1 MSGTLADHVAARA
14 RTDPRA
20 PALLWSGSVVDY
32 AELEEMR
39 GRASAALA
47 ELGLEADVP
56 VGIHAKKSP
65 EAIALVLACLGER
78 RPFLLPSIELAE
90 DTLEKLFAQAGCSHI
105 VSPSSAASG
114 ENGGSGSG
122 SGSGSGG
129 AAGGVGVGAVS
140 ARPLQ
145 RGEGAPGIPA
155 STRTP
160 EGVAFMLTTS
170 GSTGLPKIVPLT
182 PAAVDRFTDWAAEQF
197 GIGPGTT
204 VLNYAPLNFD
214 LCLLDI
220 WSTLKAGGCVA
231 LVDQDRGTNGAYLV
245 ELLSAHR
252 VNVIQAVPMLYRLL
266 IDATR
271 EDGTR
276 FPEAAHVMTT
286 GDKIPASSLEQLP
299 GLFPNAR
306 FFNIYGCTETNDSL
320 MYEFDLAGGPPA
332 NVPVGQPLPG
342 VIALV
347 VSPEGDLVDGP
358 GTGELVVWTPFQTQ
372 GYLTEALNE
381 GKFVAYPDAGG
392 GTERIFFRTGD
403 IVRRHEDGS
412 MTLEGR
418 SDFYVKVRGVRV
430 STQVVEQAIM
440 EHPEVVEVA
449 VVAVPD
455 ELAGSRLHAL
465 VRKVDDSKLN
475 SLKLRQHCAGRLA
488 RTEMP
493 SSIKVVTEPL
503 PKTPTGKI
511 DRKRCLP

>member
-1 MSGTLADHVAARA
+1 MSESVAGGFARQA
-14 RTDPRA
+14 SSDPQA
-20 PALLWSGSVVDY
+20 PALIWSGSVVTY

-39 GRASAALA
+39 ARASAGLA
-47 ELGLEADVP
+47 GLGLEAGIP
-56 VGIHAKKSP
+56 VGILAKKSP
-65 EAIALVLACLGER
+65 QAIALVLACLGEG
-78 RPFLLPSIELAE
+78 RPFLLPSVELAA
-90 DTLEKLFAQAGCSHI
+90 DTLEQLFAQAGASH
-105 VSPSSAASG
+105 VLSPGTDGEAALT
-114 ENGGSGSG
+114 
-122 SGSGSGG
+122 
-129 AAGGVGVGAVS
+129 ARAVERS
-140 ARPLQ
+140 D
-145 RGEGAPGIPA
+145 GAPGLPA
-155 STRTP
+155 SAQGSQ
-160 EGVAFMLTTS
+160 GVAFMLTTS

-182 PAAVDRFTDWAAEQF
+182 PAAVGAFTDWAAEQF

-231 LVDQDRGTNGAYLV
+231 MVDQDRGTNGAYLV
-245 ELLSAHR
+245 DLLAAGE

-271 EDGTR
+271 EDGTS
-276 FPEAAHVMTT
+276 FPAAAHVMTT

-299 GLFPNAR
+299 ELFPNAR

-320 MYEFDLAGGPPA
+320 MYEFDLAGGSAPP
-332 NVPVGQPLPG
+332 NIPVGSPLPG
-342 VIALV
+342 VIALM
-347 VSPEGDLVDGP
+347 VSPEGEFVEGT
-358 GTGELVVWTPFQTQ
+358 GTGELVVWTPFQTR
-372 GYLTEALNE
+372 GYLTAALNE
-381 GKFVAYPDAGG
+381 GKFTTYPEVHG
-392 GTERIFFRTGD
+392 EKIFFRTGD
-403 IVRRHEDGS
+403 IVRRHDDGS

-465 VRKVDDSKLN
+465 VRKEEGGRLN
-475 SLKLRQHCAGRLA
+475 SLKVRQHCAGRLA

-493 SSIKVVTEPL
+493 SSIEVTTEPL

-511 DRKRCLP
+511 DRKRCLPRQERTTSNG